1 LKIRKK
7 VSTIILFLLTILI
20 IEICII
26 AQVQILGNIKS
37 QEHSVITNNVNRSKY
52 LINNSVEDLD
62 TICGDWA
69 PWDDTLEFIKTN
81 NSRYI
86 ESNLN
91 DNTFSSLKINTF
103 IILDVNNK
111 IRYANFYDMENKK
124 SIDMPQ
130 ELLNY
135 IKSNKEIM
143 FKNKNVHS
151 SVSGIISVNEKP
163 MMISARPITDS
174 EFESP
179 ASGTVLIGKYIDNNL
194 INGIT
199 KITDSKIKIEKIS
212 EAKVLNRE
220 ITVNNGKI
228 RFTNVDSTIVQP
240 IDKNQVAAYSIIKG
254 VDGDPIFI
262 LKLESK
268 RTIYNQGRKSVI
280 FLILIIILFS
290 SIILALC
297 TILLKIFVIRPIE
310 DISNEVNKI
319 NLTDSNISRIR
330 VKGKDEIS
338 SLGIEI
344 NNMLEKI
351 ETSNKKVVDSE
362 KQLKLVLEGAS
373 AGFWDWHF
381 ENNIVD
387 IDEKFLSILGYSR
400 EELPYN
406 NKFWKRLI
414 HKEDFQYCNNV
425 FYNSLCNTLEIN
437 IIEQRMLSKS
447 GEYKWILNQFKV
459 VEYNK
464 AGKPKR
470 LTGIVTD
477 ISDKKRHEEELKYL
491 TYFDKLT
498 GTFNRGYYEF
508 ILEKID
514 KSGKLPISIIMGD
527 LNGLKITNDMFGHE
541 EGDKLLKGAA
551 EILKK
556 VCGSNAIVSRYGGD
570 EFVVVLENMS
580 EEEADKICVKIKGEC
595 EKKKIGLIYVSI
607 ALGYSSKTNKDQ
619 DINEVIKEAEEMM
632 YRNKLLEDR
641 SARNSIISSLRQT
654 LEEKSNETEK
664 HIERIYNLCVKISDI
679 LNLSTNEVNELYLL
693 AKLHDIGKIGIDN
706 KILNK
711 PNKLTEEEW
720 SIMKTHSEIGYRIA
734 SSTPDLRHIA
744 YKILTHHERY
754 DGTGYPKGLKGDDI
768 PLLSRILAI
777 VDAFDVMTHDRPYK
791 KAMTVEDAIEELKKF
806 SGTQFDSNLVE
817 IFIQAFEKSYQT
829 FV

>member
-1 LKIRKK
+1 MKIRKK

-26 AQVQILGNIKS
+26 AKVQILGNIKS
-37 QEHSVITNNVNRSKY
+37 QEDSVITSNVNRTKY
-52 LINNSVEDLD
+52 LINNSIEDLD
-62 TICGDWA
+62 TLCGDWA
-69 PWDDTLEFIKTN
+69 PRDDTLEFIKTN

-86 ESNLN
+86 ELNLN
-91 DNTFSSLKINTF
+91 DNTFSSLKINTL

-111 IRYANFYDMENKK
+111 IINANFYDMENKK

-135 IKSNKEIM
+135 INSNKEIM

-174 EFESP
+174 EFKSP
-179 ASGTVLIGKYIDNNL
+179 AAGIVLVGKYIDSSL
-194 INGIT
+194 VNGV
-199 KITDSKIKIEKIS
+199 KEITDSKMKIEKIS
-212 EAKVLNRE
+212 EAKVLDRE
-220 ITVNNGKI
+220 ITVGNGKI
-228 RFTNVDSTIVQP
+228 KFSNKDSTIVQP
-240 IDKNQVAAYSIIKG
+240 IDKNRVAAYFIIKG
-254 VDGDPIFI
+254 VDGDPLFI
-262 LKLESK
+262 LNLESK
-268 RTIYNQGRKSVI
+268 RTIYNQGLRSVI
-280 FLILIIILFS
+280 FLIFIIVLFS

-297 TILLKIFVIRPIE
+297 TMVLKIVVIRPIE

-351 ETSNKKVVDSE
+351 QTSNKKVVDSE
-362 KQLKLVLEGAS
+362 KQLKLVLKGAS
-373 AGFWDWHF
+373 AGFWDWDL
-381 ENNIVD
+381 EKNVLDVN
-387 IDEKFLSILGYSR
+387 EKFLSILGYLR
-400 EELPYN
+400 EELPCN
-406 NKFWKRLI
+406 SSIWGKLI
-414 HKEDFQYCNNV
+414 HQEDFRYCNDN
-425 FYNSLCNTLEIN
+425 FYNSFSNTLEIN
-437 IIEQRMLSKS
+437 ILEHRMLSKS

-470 LTGIVTD
+470 VTGIVTD
-477 ISDKKRHEEELKYL
+477 ISDKKRYEEELKYL
-491 TYFDKLT
+491 TYYDKLT

-508 ILEKID
+508 ILEKMN
-514 KSGKLPISIIMGD
+514 KNGKLPVSIIMGD

-580 EEEADKICVKIKGEC
+580 EEEADKTCVKIKSEC
-595 EKKKIGLIYVSI
+595 QKKKIGLIYVSI

-641 SARNSIISSLRQT
+641 SARNGIISSLRQT
-654 LEEKSNETEK
+654 LEEKSNETEE
-664 HIERIYNLCVKISDI
+664 HVERMYNLCVKISDI

-711 PNKLTEEEW
+711 PDKLTEEEL

-754 DGTGYPKGLKGDDI
+754 DGTGYPKGLKGDDT
-768 PLLSRILAI
+768 PLLSRVLAI
-777 VDAFDVMTHDRPYK
+777 VDAFDVMTHDRSYK
-791 KAMTVEDAIEELKKF
+791 KAMTVEEAVEELKRF
-806 SGTQFDSNLVE
+806 SGTQFDPSLVE
-817 IFIQAFEKSYQT
+817 IFIQAFQKSYQT
-829 FV
+829 VV